1 MRGGTQYV
9 EHAMQLMRSILSL
22 RRLAFALAIVALP
35 MPARSVSAGSYVP
48 PAVVAL
54 RRASTCDAWRRLGVV
69 HIRGT
74 HSGIGMGGAY
84 VEVLDVRDGRYAT
97 NWRSGSFSS
106 AQGFDG
112 TEPWSV
118 DFSAGTNVMNAPSA
132 IALAVS
138 QAWSDARGWC
148 DGAAPVRYA
157 MAGSARS
164 GTGAAL
170 DVVTAWPLGGAP
182 ITLFIDRSTHLIDH
196 TSMRFDENHQATYYS
211 DWRTVAGAA
220 VPFVVRVDDPEDQSS
235 ETRRMA
241 SIGRFDGAP
250 SFAPPP
256 TVENVTLP
264 AGAASVSVPYVVE
277 GSKPLVLVTIDGKGP
292 FPFVV
297 DTGGHFILTAQTA
310 HAVGL
315 QGRGAASSTNQGSVT
330 KVGFARIRR
339 LSIGGAI
346 LRDEVAEINPYG
358 FAKLERGPRP
368 PKAGWLGLEFFERF
382 AVTFDPTRR
391 MMTLRPLGSARPAPP
406 GTRLPLIFAEDAP
419 LTGCRIA
426 GKAGVCMLDT
436 GNAGPTIVAN
446 AWAERVGAAV
456 QLSHAVNDGGRI
468 VSRATV
474 GIGPFERPD
483 ALVSYTPA
491 TIGDREPYAL
501 EAGVLNENLIDGFIA
516 TFDYKAES
524 VWLQPAGP
532 YVPAP
537 FNRSGVVASKTP
549 DGGLVI
555 RYIIAASPA
564 SGADLRIGDLIGSVD
579 GVSASRLSTA
589 DFVALNARPAST
601 IAYRVIR
608 GTKSHT
614 VVLVLR
620 DLLAPHGPSR

>member
-256 TVENVTLP
+256 
-264 AGAASVSVPYVVE
+264 
-277 GSKPLVLVTIDGKGP
+277 
-292 FPFVV
+292 
-297 DTGGHFILTAQTA
+297 
-310 HAVGL
+310 
-315 QGRGAASSTNQGSVT
+315 
-330 KVGFARIRR
+330 
-339 LSIGGAI
+339 
-346 LRDEVAEINPYG
+346 
-358 FAKLERGPRP
+358 
-368 PKAGWLGLEFFERF
+368 
-382 AVTFDPTRR
+382 
-391 MMTLRPLGSARPAPP
+391 
-406 GTRLPLIFAEDAP
+406 
-419 LTGCRIA
+419 
-426 GKAGVCMLDT
+426 
-436 GNAGPTIVAN
+436 
-446 AWAERVGAAV
+446 
-456 QLSHAVNDGGRI
+456 
-468 VSRATV
+468 
-474 GIGPFERPD
+474 
-483 ALVSYTPA
+483 
-491 TIGDREPYAL
+491 
-501 EAGVLNENLIDGFIA
+501 
-516 TFDYKAES
+516 
-524 VWLQPAGP
+524 
-532 YVPAP
+532 
-537 FNRSGVVASKTP
+537 
-549 DGGLVI
+549 
-555 RYIIAASPA
+555 
-564 SGADLRIGDLIGSVD
+564 
-579 GVSASRLSTA
+579 
-589 DFVALNARPAST
+589 
-601 IAYRVIR
+601 
-608 GTKSHT
+608 
-614 VVLVLR
+614 
-620 DLLAPHGPSR
+620 